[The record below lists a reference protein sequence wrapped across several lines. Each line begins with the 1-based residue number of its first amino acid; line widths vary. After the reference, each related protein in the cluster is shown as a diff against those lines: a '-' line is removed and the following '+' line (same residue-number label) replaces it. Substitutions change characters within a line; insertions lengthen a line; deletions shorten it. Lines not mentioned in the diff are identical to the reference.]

1 MKVRW
6 YVAIALLLLSSSIA
20 YSQQPKNA
28 AYDCVMEWSGGGK
41 YNSVT
46 RLWEGSG
53 FNQNSQQ
60 PKFTLKVEYLGRD
73 ATKPTTSTPF
83 QFDDYYNVTIT
94 PSGASIPTECAK
106 DGSNNVYVIRNVEDG
121 YIAFDCSAWSNV
133 GILRRYQY
141 MFNLKSN
148 RFLRSNPGRY
158 LGGNDNRDGSDP
170 PYIAGGTCTK
180 IQ

>member
-1 MKVRW
+1 M
-6 YVAIALLLLSSSIA
+6 
-20 YSQQPKNA
+20 
-28 AYDCVMEWSGGGK
+28 
-41 YNSVT
+41 
-46 RLWEGSG
+46 
-53 FNQNSQQ
+53 
-60 PKFTLKVEYLGRD
+60 
-73 ATKPTTSTPF
+73 
-83 QFDDYYNVTIT
+83 
-94 PSGASIPTECAK
+94 PTECAK
-106 DGSNNVYVIRNVEDG
+106 DGSNNVYVIRNVDDG
-121 YIAFDCSAWSNV
+121 SIAFDCTAWSNV